1 MKKQLARTLVMWVLY
16 GVTLWIGFGWF
27 GLPTGFMPMFMN
39 FLGTSVFLGF
49 ALWETF
55 IFMGMNDLR
64 KDARDAE
71 LESWVRSFYAPLNDD
86 QSWSVSIPAP
96 NGYQFEIWWNGALAM
111 WQAELWD
118 MTVMPTAICD
128 RDVFVTRDEAIDWFV
143 KQSKILD
150 KF

>member
-1 MKKQLARTLVMWVLY
+1 MKKQLARTLFMWVLY
-16 GVTLWIGFGWF
+16 GVTLWFGFGWV
-27 GLPTGFMPMFMN
+27 GLPTAFMPMFMT

-49 ALWETF
+49 ALWESF

-71 LESWVRSFYAPLNDD
+71 LETWARDFFSPIKDD
-86 QSWSVSIPAP
+86 QSWDVSIPAP
-96 NGYQFEIWWNGALAM
+96 NGYQFEIWWNGALTM

-128 RDVFVTRDEAIDWFV
+128 RDVFVTKDEAIDWFV

>member
-1 MKKQLARTLVMWVLY
+1 MKKQIARTLLMWGLY
-16 GVTLWIGFGWF
+16 ALTLWVGFGWF

-55 IFMGMNDLR
+55 ILFGLNDLR
-64 KDARDAE
+64 KDAKYAE
-71 LESWVRSFYAPLNDD
+71 QEADLREFLSPFWTTSSGLSLPTD
-86 QSWSVSIPAP
+86 
-96 NGYQFEIWWNGALAM
+96 NGFQFELFWNEAINM

-118 MTVMPTAICD
+118 MTVVPVAVCD
-128 RDVFVTRDEAIDWFV
+128 REVFVTHSEAFDWYLAT
-143 KQSKILD
+143 SKVLD

>member
-1 MKKQLARTLVMWVLY
+1 MKKQIARTLAMWGLY
-16 GVTLWIGFGWF
+16 ALTLWVGFGWF

-64 KDARDAE
+64 KEAKYAE
-71 LESWVRSFYAPLNDD
+71 LEAEIREFFAPLWTT
-86 QSWSVSIPAP
+86 SSGVSIDAE
-96 NGYQFEIWWNGALAM
+96 NGFRFEIFWNEAINM

-118 MTVMPTAICD
+118 TTTVPASVCD
-128 RDVFVTRDEAIDWFV
+128 RDVFVEHGEALEWM
-143 KQSKILD
+143 QKITKVLD
-150 KF
+150 TF